1 MGRSPFRLTLQT
13 LLVLRVLLDDLGEE
27 HYGLELAAK
36 TGLPNGS
43 IYPILARLERAG
55 WVDSDWEDINEAA
68 EGRRR
73 RRYYRL
79 TTRGALSAR
88 EALASAA
95 QALTPA
101 GDEVIASQVSPRHGD
116 TERRLG

>member
-1 MGRSPFRLTLQT
+1 MGVYPFRLTLQT
-13 LLVLRVLLDDLGEE
+13 LLVLRVLLDDRDED
-27 HYGLELAAK
+27 HYGLEIAAK

-55 WVDSDWEDINEAA
+55 WVISDWENIDESA

-73 RRYYRL
+73 RRYYHL
-79 TTRGALSAR
+79 TTQGALRAE

-95 QALTPA
+95 QAFA
-101 GDEVIASQVSPRHGD
+101 GAGGEAAASSHHHNMARGN
-116 TERRLG
+116 